1 MARRD
6 VLNNHPP
13 RGYLCVA
20 LLFALL
26 SGGCS
31 PRGGGEGTMEHEGS
45 AVLQGGAPEASAKPM
60 AVRSAE
66 AATADPAGSGA
77 SGRPSPQA
85 VEASGDAAPA
95 AAPEKPGIADE
106 CISPLKELCTPRY
119 RTHACDVIGKS
130 GKDPSI
136 LEKGRFFRTEF
147 GTCGEYRYTYFSNG
161 SERYLSF
168 YDKRGELKGV
178 RVTYDFDPPPCFG
191 KRYFG
196 EPIECSREAGKWYPS
211 ETH

>member
-13 RGYLCVA
+13 SGYLCVA

-31 PRGGGEGTMEHEGS
+31 PRGGEGSMEREKS
-45 AVLQGGAPEASAKPM
+45 AVLQGGAPEPAATTK
-60 AVRSAE
+60 AVRSAG
-66 AATADPAGSGA
+66 AATADSDGSGA
-77 SGRPSPQA
+77 ASRPFPSG

-95 AAPEKPGIADE
+95 AAPEKPEIADE
-106 CISPLKELCTPRY
+106 CISPLKELCTARY
-119 RTHACDVIGKS
+119 RAHACDVIRKS
-130 GKDPSI
+130 VTDPRI
-136 LEKGRFFRTEF
+136 FEKWRFFRTDF
-147 GTCGEYRYTYFSNG
+147 GTCGEYRYTYFGNG
-161 SERYLSF
+161 SESYLSY

-196 EPIECSREAGKWYPS
+196 EPIECSLEPGKWYPS
-211 ETH
+211 ETR